1 MLRDG
6 QFTLRSLF
14 VATALIAL
22 ACAAVRYV
30 VTTGG
35 STGQVL
41 GALLVPILICG
52 AVGVIFGRVKAGLS
66 IGIAIAFALLW
77 MVLCLMQLG
86 AIDDG
91 WPNSGQPPPSTRS
104 LR

>member
-14 VATALIAL
+14 VATAFIAL

-30 VTTGG
+30 VTTAG

-41 GALLVPILICG
+41 GALSVPILICG
-52 AVGVIFGRVKAGLS
+52 AVGVIYGRVKAGLG
-66 IGIAIAFALLW
+66 IGVAISFALLW
-77 MVLCLMQLG
+77 VVLCLMQLG

-91 WPNSGQPPPSTRS
+91 WPNGEHSPPSTRS
-104 LR
+104 SR